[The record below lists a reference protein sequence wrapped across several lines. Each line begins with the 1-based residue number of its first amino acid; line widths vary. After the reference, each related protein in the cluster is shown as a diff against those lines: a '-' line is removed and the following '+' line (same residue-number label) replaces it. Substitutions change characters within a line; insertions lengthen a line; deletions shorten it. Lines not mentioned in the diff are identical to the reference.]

1 MIPCWEGALEYYSE
15 KSEKPNEKRFR
26 RIKSLAIETKIGE
39 CPLCSARHEIE
50 ECDEIKKLPV
60 NGRSIVTKTR
70 NHK

>member
-1 MIPCWEGALEYYSE
+1 M
-15 KSEKPNEKRFR
+15 
-26 RIKSLAIETKIGE
+26 AIETKIGE